1 MTAFEP
7 LVRWLIFSVIFALLP
22 VFSKALVLFTGLM
35 STSGSVQAPVP
46 ALTFGEVL
54 ARTCGDGE
62 LLLVATAIAAAGIGE
77 IVSSVSQNRRLAR
90 VVIGG
95 SLLLIVALSSL
106 WYAIIV
112 GSQTSLDA
120 ALVAQGSLVV
130 WFSAVTAAA
139 ASVVISA
146 LDEVV

>member
-35 STSGSVQAPVP
+35 STSGSVQALGPV
-46 ALTFGEVL
+46 LTFGEIL

-77 IVSSVSQNRRLAR
+77 IVSSAGQNRRLAR